1 MLHPALVDEDVLA
14 HEVKVSASIWVWMAR
29 RDHVAVPTVEPHLDQ
44 VLTMFLEIEGLQV
57 VNDCEVVNVAPA
69 RRDIPMLVALVF
81 ILKLLDQLLYRPKQM
96 VLAIKD
102 KLTGDLN
109 VDCSMARGSST
120 AKHGTVSCHFYC
132 LDSVFFL
139 KGEGFLFHR
148 GCFRRDCEIGDAAMC
163 TRFFKL
169 VA

>member
-1 MLHPALVDEDVLA
+1 LLHPALVDEDVLA

-57 VNDCEVVNVAPA
+57 VDDCEVVNVAPA

-81 ILKLLDQLLYRPKQM
+81 ILKLLDQLL
-96 VLAIKD
+96 
-102 KLTGDLN
+102 GDLN

-120 AKHGTVSCHFYC
+120 AKHGTVSWHFFC
-132 LDSVFFL
+132 FDSTFFL
-139 KGEGFLFHR
+139 KGEDFLFHR

>member
-57 VNDCEVVNVAPA
+57 VDDCEVVNVAPA

-81 ILKLLDQLLYRPKQM
+81 ILKLLDQLL
-96 VLAIKD
+96 
-102 KLTGDLN
+102 GDLN

-120 AKHGTVSCHFYC
+120 AKHGTVSWHFFC
-132 LDSVFFL
+132 FDSTFFL
-139 KGEGFLFHR
+139 KGEDFLFHR